1 MCPARKRTAVKKSDF
16 ITINYVG
23 RVKETGEIFDTT
35 FEDIAKKEKLYKEG
49 DTYESKLVVV
59 GEGWVLKALDES
71 LPNLKL
77 KKASSVE
84 IPPEKAFGPRDP
96 EKVKMVALRK
106 LTSRGL
112 TPRMGMSLEVD
123 GKLATVRTMGS
134 GRVQLDYNPPLAG
147 KTLVY
152 DVTIEKKLETRDE
165 KIAAIIHRRI
175 PSVDLKMFRVKVGK
189 TSAVINVPE
198 EGFYVEGLQ
207 LAKRGISSDIQK
219 FFPETTT
226 VKFVEAFKR
235 KETSPK

>member
-1 MCPARKRTAVKKSDF
+1 MCPARKRTTVKKSDF

>member
-1 MCPARKRTAVKKSDF
+1 MCPARKRTTVKKSDF

-165 KIAAIIHRRI
+165 KLAAIIHRRI